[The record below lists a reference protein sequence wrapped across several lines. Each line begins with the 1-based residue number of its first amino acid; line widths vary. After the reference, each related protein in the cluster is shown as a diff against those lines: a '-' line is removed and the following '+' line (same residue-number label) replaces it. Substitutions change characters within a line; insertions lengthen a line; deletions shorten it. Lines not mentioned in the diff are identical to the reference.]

1 MGGGKITAF
10 RQRENWKRKKN
21 QKKKQRGGDGTN
33 NRSPMFHRHSSVE
46 KFQMKK
52 LSINGLV
59 LTANKNT
66 CQKLCGGLCRNKDP
80 VYDQD
85 YQTLLKEKAYFEI
98 NCNSPDK

>member
-1 MGGGKITAF
+1 MRKC
-10 RQRENWKRKKN
+10 WKKN
-21 QKKKQRGGDGTN
+21 GCRKDNSIQTKGKLEKKEKLEEKIEGGDGTN

-80 VYDQD
+80 VYD
-85 YQTLLKEKAYFEI
+85 
-98 NCNSPDK
+98 